1 MRFVAVKIFF
11 QKIGFHILK
20 TRHTFKKKNRH
31 TFKKKNRISY
41 GEEGVMIEIAPPSPL
56 HHPLITPSSRY
67 EIRFFKCMF
76 FFVCAILPGGTS
88 FTI

>member
-1 MRFVAVKIFF
+1 MVKEVPPGRMA
-11 QKIGFHILK
+11 Q
-20 TRHTFKKKNRH
+20 TKKSIH
-31 TFKKKNRISY
+31 LKNRISY